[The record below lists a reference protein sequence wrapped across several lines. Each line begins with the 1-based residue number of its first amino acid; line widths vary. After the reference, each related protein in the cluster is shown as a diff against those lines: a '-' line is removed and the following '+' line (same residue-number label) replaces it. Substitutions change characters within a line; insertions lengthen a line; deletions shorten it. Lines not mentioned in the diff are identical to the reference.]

1 MRKTLTGIQV
11 VQLSAGFGIVRLEV
25 STHLLLW
32 KSEMIKSH
40 PWALYSSSV
49 GSVGGLDT
57 AQGVTGLC

>member
-11 VQLSAGFGIVRLEV
+11 VRLSAGFGIVRLEV
-25 STHLLLW
+25 STHLLW

-40 PWALYSSSV
+40 PWGLYSSSV
-49 GSVGGLDT
+49 GSVGGLGT